1 MFTLYDTPA
10 ALIAS
15 VFFILM
21 LVAVEVGQALGRRVD
36 SAAWATSSGAYSTVT
51 GAVLGLLGLLLAF
64 SFGMADTR
72 YNARKAV
79 VLKEAN
85 VIGTAYLRTSF
96 LRPPVE
102 AQAKNL
108 IRDYVDAV
116 VAYNGSGTDRALE
129 SQSLQRALVLQNQ
142 MWALSNPA
150 DGYLEPQAIR
160 LSLLSASINELI
172 DVSSE
177 RKAARDNRVPDEV
190 LLLLFVVGVLSAT
203 MGGFA
208 FGATRHRNWIVTL
221 SFTVLVTMVVFTI
234 LDLDRPRR
242 GLIQV
247 DQAPMLDLR
256 ASLRP

>member
-1 MFTLYDTPA
+1 MFKLYDTPA
-10 ALIAS
+10 ALIA
-15 VFFILM
+15 VAFLILM
-21 LVAVEVGQALGRRVD
+21 LVAVEVGHALGRRVD
-36 SAAWATSSGAYSTVT
+36 SAAWETSSGAYSTLT

-72 YNARKAV
+72 YNARKAI

-85 VIGTAYLRTSF
+85 AIGTAYLRTSF

-102 AQAKNL
+102 AQAKNV

-116 VAYNGSGTDRALE
+116 VTYNGSGADRASE
-129 SQSLQRALVLQNQ
+129 TQALQRALALQDRL
-142 MWALSNPA
+142 WALSTPA
-150 DGYLEPQAIR
+150 EAYLEPQGVR
-160 LSLLSASINELI
+160 LSLFSASINELI

-177 RKAARDNRVPDEV
+177 RKAARDNRVPDAV
-190 LLLLFVVGVLSAT
+190 LLLLFVVGILSAT

-208 FGATRHRNWIVTL
+208 FGATRHRNLIVTL

-247 DQAPMLDLR
+247 DQAPMLELQ